1 MSVKIGELELYTVEE
16 LSSLMGIQER
26 TIREYLKAGKIRGRK
41 MAKRWYVTEEAL
53 REYFEAEE
61 PEEPEEEK
69 EHEPG

>member
-1 MSVKIGELELYTVEE
+1 MSVKIGDLELYTVEE
-16 LSSLMGIQER
+16 LSGLMGIQER

-41 MAKRWYVTEEAL
+41 LAKRWYVTEEAL

-61 PEEPEEEK
+61 PEEER

>member
-1 MSVKIGELELYTVEE
+1 MSVKIGDLELYTVEE
-16 LSSLMGIQER
+16 LSSSLGIQER
-26 TIREYLKAGKIRGRK
+26 TIREYLKSGKLRGRK

-61 PEEPEEEK
+61 PEPEEEK